1 VKALP
6 AHSYA
11 ATRNLTKEDAK
22 VVGEVIETIARTKR
36 LKAKECAAALVESSR
51 DANSPTHHLFEW
63 DDTAAAEAYRLE
75 QARQIIMS
83 VVVVFEDAP
92 SEPVR
97 AFPVITT
104 GGVGSIQPMTRILE
118 DKDMTAALLEQAKRD
133 AVAWANRYSRLKSR
147 AELRGVFRAIETMT
161 KPASKRRPRRHRR
174 AA

>member
-1 VKALP
+1 MKALP

-11 ATRNLTKEDAK
+11 STRNLSKDDAK
-22 VVGEVIETIARTKR
+22 TVGAVIETIARDKQ
-36 LKAKECAAALVESSR
+36 LKARECAAALVDASR
-51 DANSPTHHLFEW
+51 DASSPTHHLFEW

-104 GGVGSIQPMTRILE
+104 GGRGSLQPMTRILE

-133 AVAWANRYSRLKSR
+133 ALAWANRYSRLKNRS
-147 AELRGVFRAIETMT
+147 ELRAVFKAVAALT
-161 KPASKRRPRRHRR
+161 KSASKRRPRKHRK